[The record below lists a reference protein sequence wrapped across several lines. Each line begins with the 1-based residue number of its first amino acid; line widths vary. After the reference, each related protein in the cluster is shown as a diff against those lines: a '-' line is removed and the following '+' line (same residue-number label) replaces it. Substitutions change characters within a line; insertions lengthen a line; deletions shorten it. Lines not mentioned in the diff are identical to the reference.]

1 MTSMTRVESYTCD
14 GCGCSAP
21 DGFEMF
27 STDDPRWA
35 AWLHVENLYVS
46 LDVCSW
52 ECLAK
57 VAARH
62 GAVTE

>member
-1 MTSMTRVESYTCD
+1 
-14 GCGCSAP
+14 
-21 DGFEMF
+21 MF